1 MKTQLELRHLRRDIK
16 TALELAIVA
25 LAPSELIDRL
35 ACAAGLLEAV
45 SELPI
50 DSPPALALVP
60 RVVEEAARSLQDWQ
74 HWEKK
79 HEPKASA

>member
-1 MKTQLELRHLRRDIK
+1 MKTPLELRHLGREVK

-35 ACAAGLLEAV
+35 ACASGLLEALA
-45 SELPI
+45 ELPV
-50 DSPPALALVP
+50 DSPPALALAP
-60 RVVEEAARSLQDWQ
+60 RVIEQATRGLRDWQ
-74 HWEKK
+74 DWEKK